1 MIEEVT
7 SPRRVPVAWEA
18 LEDAFE
24 NNAANVKSYLH
35 IETGEVLRAVD
46 GLADPVMLQKVVADP
61 LYLHIEP
68 VSSRQQYRW
77 MESFIEAIEEEPLR
91 RKLAACIDG
100 KGAFRRF
107 KDALMQQPLAR
118 ERWFA
123 YRSERIQ
130 TCIQAWLKAHDI
142 ETKPREAV
150 LERFAARA
158 AEARA
163 AQAPPLKLAPRPVDD
178 GPALE
183 APGSDPVGVGTA
195 AVTQE
200 ATVAAGLRAG
210 SGLDQSTPGTGMRAE
225 DMVLRHRLHQL
236 VDLLRASQIPGA
248 ITYLEFLTSRASLP
262 AAPTLPPGPLRARA
276 RPDSLTADDED

>member
-1 MIEEVT
+1 MT

-46 GLADPVMLQKVVADP
+46 GLADPVMLQKVLADP

-163 AQAPPLKLAPRPVDD
+163 AQVPLKLAPRPVDD
-178 GPALE
+178 LPSSASE
-183 APGSDPVGVGTA
+183 
-195 AVTQE
+195 
-200 ATVAAGLRAG
+200 
-210 SGLDQSTPGTGMRAE
+210 TPGTKPAVAATAADTSTAASLLASAAPDNTALGSGMRAE
-225 DMVLRHRLHQL
+225 DLVLRHRLHQL
-236 VDLLRASQIPGA
+236 VDLLRSSQIPGA
-248 ITYLEFLTSRASLP
+248 ITYLEFLTSRAPLP

-276 RPDSLTADDED
+276 MPDALTADDDD